1 MAKKTYDFG
10 GWASEYGVLCGD
22 GRTILSGAFADQD
35 GTEVPLVYG
44 HNHEDPKAILGTAY
58 IEHREKGPY
67 IYGSFNDTEE
77 GQYAKA
83 AVNHGDIK
91 FLSIFADHLTKRG
104 RDVMKG
110 TIKEVSLVPF
120 GGANPGAYIDQ
131 AVIAH
136 GDGTFGEVEDQAF
149 ITTGLAI
156 DLDLEVDEGIEHAD
170 DGGEEKEEMAEEKKE
185 TEKNRTVQDVLD
197 EMTDEQRAVVDYL
210 MEEAAKNGPKKDDDD
225 DDTNP
230 LGEDDDDDDDD
241 EVEHSDEG
249 GTMKYNAFENGTVA
263 RRSDVICHADQE
275 AILAL
280 AKDRRCGSF
289 KNAMKEYMEE
299 NDFIQHD
306 DPVSP
311 DFVGGNTV
319 VGGPV
324 SVGGFDDTTR
334 QVPTGYSN
342 HMLTSFEALLP
353 DYKEFNGML
362 PPQQITPE
370 WGWVD
375 TVMAKTHKSPMSRMR
390 TSYIDLREFEA
401 DLRAKG
407 YQKGNYKTYTGQ
419 IKIARRT
426 TDPQTVYV
434 KNALH
439 KDDIDDMTTFDY
451 VNYLYQIDKQMLNVE
466 LATAILFGDGRE
478 DSDPDKIFEE
488 HIRPIWTDDDIYTIH
503 YDMGADASG
512 IQGSNTAGYFGAN
525 YVEAEAMVN
534 ACLYSRETYKGT
546 GTPDLFIEQHKLNV
560 MLLARD
566 RNGRRIYSS
575 KAELATALNVG
586 NIYVCEKMKD
596 RVRTKGTGASAKQ
609 MKMNAMIVNLA
620 DYAIGQVN
628 GGQVAHF
635 TQFDID
641 FNQEK
646 SLLETRCSGAL
657 TRLYSAIVIE
667 EEVSNPSQA

>member
-1 MAKKTYDFG
+1 MANKSYDFG
-10 GWASEYGVLCGD
+10 GWASEYDVLCGD
-22 GRTILSGAFADQD
+22 GKTILSGAFADQD
-35 GTEVPLVYG
+35 GVDVPLVWG
-44 HNHEDPKAILGTAY
+44 HDHSGPKTILGTAH
-58 IEHREKGPY
+58 IEHREQGPY
-67 IYGSFNDTEE
+67 IYGSFNDTED
-77 GQYAKA
+77 GQYAKV
-83 AVNHGDIK
+83 AVNHGDIR
-91 FLSIFADHLTKRG
+91 FLSIFADHLKKQADNPSNITKG
-104 RDVMKG
+104 I
-110 TIKEVSLVPF
+110 IKEVSLVPF
-120 GGANPGAYIDQ
+120 GAANPGAYIDQ

-136 GDGTFGEVEDQAF
+136 GDGTFEASEDEAF
-149 ITTGLAI
+149 ITTGVPI
-156 DLDLEVDEGIEHAD
+156 DTKLEEILEHSD
-170 DGGEEKEEMAEEKKE
+170 EEKESSEMADEAKKE
-185 TEKNRTVQDVLD
+185 TKKERTVQDVLD
-197 EMTDEQRAVVDYL
+197 EMTDEQKMVVDYL
-210 MEEAAKNGPKKDDDD
+210 IDEAVKEAR
-225 DDTNP
+225 
-230 LGEDDDDDDDD
+230 GESSDDDD
-241 EVEHSDEG
+241 EKEEDKVEHSDDEG
-249 GTMKYNAFENGTVA
+249 GNMKYNAFENGTTK
-263 RRSDVICHADQE
+263 RSDVICHADQE
-275 AILAL
+275 AILAM

-306 DPVSP
+306 DSP
-311 DFVGGNTV
+311 TFVGGDTV

-324 SVGGFDDTTR
+324 SVGGFDNTTR
-334 QVPTGYSN
+334 QVPTGFSN

-353 DYKEFNGML
+353 EYKEFNGML
-362 PPQQITPE
+362 PPQQVTPE

-390 TSYIDLREFEA
+390 TSYIDLREFEEN
-401 DLRAKG
+401 LRAKG

-503 YDMGADASG
+503 YDMSADAAG
-512 IQGSNTAGYFGAN
+512 IQGSNTSGYFGAN

-575 KAELATALNVG
+575 KQELATALNVG

-646 SLLETRCSGAL
+646 RLLETRCSGAL

>member
-1 MAKKTYDFG
+1 MAKKYDFG

-22 GRTILSGAFADQD
+22 GKTILSGAFADQD
-35 GTEVPLVYG
+35 GAEVPLVWG
-44 HNHEDPKAILGTAY
+44 HNHSGPKSILGTAH
-58 IEHREKGPY
+58 IEHRDKGPY
-67 IYGSFNDTEE
+67 IFGSFNDTED

-83 AVNHGDIK
+83 AVKHGDIK

-104 RDVMKG
+104 SDVMKG

-136 GDGTFGEVEDQAF
+136 GDGTWDEADDQAY
-149 ITTGLAI
+149 ISTGIPIETDPEEL
-156 DLDLEVDEGIEHAD
+156 IEHSDNGKENKDMAD
-170 DGGEEKEEMAEEKKE
+170 EAKKKDEKETKKKE
-185 TEKNRTVQDVLD
+185 DRSVQDVLD
-197 EMTDEQRAVVDYL
+197 EMTDEQLAVLDY
-210 MEEAAKNGPKKDDDD
+210 MMDEAVAAALGDKDDDD
-225 DDTNP
+225 E
-230 LGEDDDDDDDD
+230 GDDDG
-241 EVEHSDEG
+241 EAVKHSDG
-249 GTMKYNAFENGTVA
+249 GDYMKYNAFENDNTKHNN
-263 RRSDVICHADQE
+263 VISHSDQE
-275 AILAL
+275 AILAM
-280 AKDRRCGSF
+280 AKDNRCGTF
-289 KNAMKEYMEE
+289 RNALKEYMED
-299 NDFIQHD
+299 NDYIAHADD
-306 DPVSP
+306 DPV
-311 DFVGGNTV
+311 FVGGQTV

-324 SVGGFDDTTR
+324 QAGGFDDTTR

-353 DYKEFNGML
+353 DYQEVNGML

-375 TVMAKTHKSPMSRMR
+375 IVMSKTHKSPMSRMR
-390 TSYIDLREFEA
+390 TSYIDLREFEE

-407 YQKGNYKTYTGQ
+407 YQKGQYKSYTGQ

-451 VNYLYQIDKQMLNVE
+451 VNYLYQIDKKMLNVE

-478 DSDPDKIFEE
+478 DSDEDKIFEE

-503 YDMGADASG
+503 YDMTDEAAN
-512 IQGSNTAGYFGAN
+512 IQGSNTSGYFGAN

-534 ACLYSRETYKGT
+534 ACLYARETYKGT

-575 KAELATALNVG
+575 KSELATALNVG
-586 NIYVCEKMKD
+586 SIYVCEKMKNK
-596 RVRTKGTGASAKQ
+596 VRTKGTGQDAKQ
-609 MKMNAMIVNLA
+609 MKLNAMIVNLA
-620 DYAIGQVN
+620 DYAIGQVK
-628 GGQVAHF
+628 GGQVSHF

-641 FNQEK
+641 FNQQK

-657 TRLYSAIVIE
+657 TRLYSAIVLE
-667 EEVSNPSQA
+667 EEVENPSQA